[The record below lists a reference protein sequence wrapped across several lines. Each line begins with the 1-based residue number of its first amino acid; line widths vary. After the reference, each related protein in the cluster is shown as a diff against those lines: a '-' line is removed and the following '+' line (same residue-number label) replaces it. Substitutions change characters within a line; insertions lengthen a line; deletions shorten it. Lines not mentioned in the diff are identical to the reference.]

1 MLQLLSLVVVTY
13 VPKMPVPCSCL
24 KNKGWDWDLLVE

>member
-1 MLQLLSLVVVTY
+1 MTFTLIVVDCLT
-13 VPKMPVPCSCL
+13 KMPVPPSCL